1 MKANYEDKIPKP
13 EAQVTLGTLYD
24 VNKQI
29 VAQEPEISVEKMVEA
44 QKSLYNWIFASKH
57 NYYMLLCH
65 ELRDYTLFN
74 LDATSE
80 KRTNKATEAAGNI
93 LECMT
98 NRGQLISVE
107 FQSDGAYE
115 LWLRN
120 DEGCFAYYLFP
131 YDNAVL
137 EY

>member
-1 MKANYEDKIPKP
+1 MKANYEDKIPKS

-29 VAQEPEISVEKMVEA
+29 VAQEPAISEEHFNKA
-44 QKSLYNWIFASKH
+44 IKQLYDWFFASRH

-74 LDATSE
+74 FDATSE
-80 KRTNKATEAAGNI
+80 KRAHKAAEATDDV

-107 FQSDGAYE
+107 FQTDGAWE
-115 LWLRN
+115 IWMRN

-131 YDNAVL
+131 YDNAVI

>member
-29 VAQEPEISVEKMVEA
+29 VAQEPAISEEQFYEA
-44 QKSLYNWIFASKH
+44 NKKLYDWFFMSKN

-74 LDATSE
+74 FDATSE
-80 KRTNKATEAAGNI
+80 RRTRKAAEAADDV

-107 FQSDGAYE
+107 FQTDGAWE
-115 LWLRN
+115 IWMRN

-131 YDNAVL
+131 YDNAVI